1 MPPARGAREALTD
14 GVWWRKMQGRLLVRL
29 SSPEK
34 VRNAMLV
41 LLSAAAGCVDAVSY
55 LGLGHIFTANMT
67 GNTVLLGLS
76 LGQAHWQAALRSG
89 VALVGFIVG
98 VSFGTVIAGRD
109 QERHA
114 VWPVTVT
121 VTLAVEL
128 AVLAAFALGFY
139 LDGGAAYTLIV
150 LAALAM
156 GLQSTAV
163 RRLGIPGVATTYI
176 TGTLTS
182 MIEGAIN
189 WLYLATSS
197 AAMSDERGERL
208 SKQATPS
215 ARGLV
220 LPADVWFAY
229 AIGAVTVGALELR
242 WPQGGRL
249 PPVAIVAL
257 VVVISAVRF
266 RHRGQGHE

>member
-34 VRNAMLV
+34 VRNAMVV
-41 LLSAAAGCVDAVSY
+41 LLSVAAGCVDAVSY

-76 LGQAHWQAALRSG
+76 LGQADWQAALRSG
-89 VALVGFIVG
+89 VALAGFIVG
-98 VSFGTVIAGRD
+98 VAVGTVIASGDR
-109 QERHA
+109 ERRA
-114 VWPVTVT
+114 VWPITVT

-139 LDGGAAYTLIV
+139 LVGEAAYTLIV

-182 MIEGAIN
+182 GIERAISR
-189 WLYLATSS
+189 LDLAIFSAPTSY
-197 AAMSDERGERL
+197 ERGERR
-208 SKQATPS
+208 SKQATTRVS
-215 ARGLV
+215 GLV

-229 AIGAVTVGALELR
+229 AIGAVTVGALEEGGCRLSRLWR
-242 WPQGGRL
+242 W
-249 PPVAIVAL
+249 
-257 VVVISAVRF
+257 
-266 RHRGQGHE
+266 